1 MIDFDFAP
9 SSNGGSKPARKP
21 FTPFADWPADNAS
34 RAPISNQIPPFVDQ
48 LNDRQREAVLLVDGP
63 LIVLAGA
70 GSGKTKMLTSR
81 IAYLIETKRAL
92 PHEIL
97 AVTFTNKAA
106 GEMRERVERTLGQ
119 NVDGA
124 QAAQGGHW
132 GFRLGV
138 PEIGTFHSVC
148 VRLLR
153 REQGRTPFTK
163 PFVIYDDADQLSLV
177 KAALSKLNIDEKAFS
192 PKGIQAAIN
201 RAKCDAIEP
210 HEMEPPPHNL
220 FEKQVKRVYEQY
232 QKDLFA
238 NNALDFGEIIC
249 MAYRLLRDNVDLR
262 EKYQKRF
269 RYLHVDE
276 YQDTNRSQYLLLTM
290 LANPKYGGHGN
301 ICVVGDEDQSIYK
314 WRGADIR
321 NILEFEKD
329 YPGAQV
335 VKLEQN
341 YRSTQTIIKAAG
353 HVIKNNSSRKDKTL
367 WTDNEEGV
375 PIVRA
380 QVADERME
388 ADLVVSEIKR
398 LAEADSR
405 PYKDFSIFYR
415 TNAQS
420 RQFEDVLRREKIPYQ
435 IVGGLRFYDRKEI
448 KDILSYLK
456 LILNPADSI
465 SMKRVINVPARGI
478 GKTTIDR
485 LDQFHTELNQP
496 GRGLEPGETRSAW
509 DALLMLARDPELT
522 SPATARKL
530 GQFAKLINRLVE
542 EQPKLLLSELYH
554 LILDETGYVAELRK
568 EATEESLARI
578 ENLEEFDTLLLEF
591 EEDYFS
597 KLPADISEEEKNDR
611 KTELLPLFIE
621 QSALAS
627 DADLKDAKGAEDG
640 APASTV
646 KLMTLHS
653 SKGLE
658 FPVVFLV
665 GMEEGL
671 FPSIKPWE
679 ETPEEDIEEERRLCY
694 VGMTRARENL
704 YLLNAVMR
712 RIWGNTNYSDPS
724 RFFAEIPDEYVEFK
738 DLSRSHGGAGRYG
751 GGGSYRQPEYGAAR
765 KGFSN
770 DDFNQDSSSRIPAS
784 KPGMGSSSLGG
795 KSHLVGQKLNHPEYG
810 PGTILAVEGSGDDA
824 KVTIEFKGRQQR
836 KFLIRYLAAYL
847 GESD

>member
-1 MIDFDFAP
+1 
-9 SSNGGSKPARKP
+9 
-21 FTPFADWPADNAS
+21 
-34 RAPISNQIPPFVDQ
+34 
-48 LNDRQREAVLLVDGP
+48 
-63 LIVLAGA
+63 
-70 GSGKTKMLTSR
+70 MLTSR
-81 IAYLIETKRAL
+81 IAYLIEAKRVPA
-92 PHEIL
+92 HHVL

-106 GEMRERVERTLGQ
+106 AEMRERVEKTLGIEARA
-119 NVDGA
+119 NPA
-124 QAAQGGHW
+124 WGGSY
-132 GFRLGV
+132 LGV

-153 REQGRTPFTK
+153 REMAATPFTQQ
-163 PFVIYDDADQLSLV
+163 FVIYDDSDQLSLV
-177 KAALSKLNIDEKAFS
+177 KSSMEKLGIDDKAFN

-210 HEMEPPPHNL
+210 LQMEPAPHNI

-249 MAYRLLRDNVDLR
+249 MAYRLLRDHEDLR
-262 EKYQKRF
+262 QKYQKRF

-276 YQDTNRSQYLLLTM
+276 YQDTNRAQYLLLTM

-329 YPGAQV
+329 YAGAQGV
-335 VKLEQN
+335 NTVKLEQN
-341 YRSTQTIIKAAG
+341 YRSTKTIIEAAG
-353 HVIKNNSSRKDKTL
+353 HVIKNNQSRKDKTL
-367 WTDNEEGV
+367 WTENEQGN

-388 ADLVVSEIKR
+388 AELVVGEIKR
-398 LAEADSR
+398 LATHEER
-405 PYKDFSIFYR
+405 QYKDFAIFYR

-456 LILNPADSI
+456 AILNPADSVSI
-465 SMKRVINVPARGI
+465 KRVINTPARGI
-478 GKTTIDR
+478 GKTTVDK
-485 LDQFHTELNQP
+485 LDQYHAEMVAP
-496 GRGLEPGETRSAW
+496 GRGVEEGETRSYW
-509 DALLMLARDPELT
+509 DALLMLSRDPSLT

-530 GQFAKLINRLVE
+530 GQFAVMMNRFME

-554 LILDETGYVAELRK
+554 LILDETGYVHELRK
-568 EATEESLARI
+568 EATEEAESRI

-591 EEDYFS
+591 EEEFFS
-597 KLPADISEEEKNDR
+597 RLPADLSEEERNAR
-611 KTELLPLFIE
+611 KAELLPLFIE

-627 DADLKDAKGAEDG
+627 DADAAADKEGQG
-640 APASTV
+640 SSV

-679 ETPEEDIEEERRLCY
+679 ETPDEDIEEERRLCY

-712 RIWGNTNYSDPS
+712 RIWGNTAYNEPS
-724 RFFAEIPDEYVEFK
+724 RFFEEIPESYVTFK
-738 DLSRSHGGAGRYG
+738 DLSRSHGGNHHGSSASYSQPQSQYG
-751 GGGSYRQPEYGAAR
+751 GSRR
-765 KGFSN
+765 GFSD
-770 DDFNQDSSSRIPAS
+770 DDFNQDVPAS
-784 KPGMGSSSLGG
+784 RPGMGGG
-795 KSHLVGQKLNHPEYG
+795 ARSHLIGQKLNHPEYG
-810 PGTILAVEGSGDDA
+810 PGTILAVEGSGDEQ
-824 KVTIEFKGRQQR
+824 KITIEFKGRQQR
-836 KFLIRYLAAYL
+836 KFLARYLAAYL
-847 GESD
+847 ENG